1 MAASVHLKIK
11 RCIQHTAV
19 NYLRCFCKK
28 VLVRRLTVQNAS
40 LEKKKAFTGVDK
52 FPSTPPTFW
61 GTQKMGDQN
70 QSARPIE
77 TQLEIFLFVLYYLN
91 RTYILTL
98 FPSKV
103 FAMRLLSSQSSR
115 NA

>member
-11 RCIQHTAV
+11 RCIQHPAV

-28 VLVRRLTVQNAS
+28 LLVRRLPVQNDS
-40 LEKKKAFTGVDK
+40 LEKKAFTGVDK

-61 GTQKMGDQN
+61 GTQKMGGQN
-70 QSARPIE
+70 QSVGPVE
-77 TQLEIFLFVLYYLN
+77 TQLEISLFILYYLN
-91 RTYILTL
+91 RTCILTL
-98 FPSKV
+98 FSSKV
-103 FAMRLLSSQSSR
+103 FAMRLLSSESSC